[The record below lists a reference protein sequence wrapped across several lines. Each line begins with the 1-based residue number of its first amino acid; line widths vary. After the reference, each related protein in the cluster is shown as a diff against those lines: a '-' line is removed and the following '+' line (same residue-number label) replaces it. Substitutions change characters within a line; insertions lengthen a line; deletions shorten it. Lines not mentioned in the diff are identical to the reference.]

1 MTDDYSHLLN
11 ALSLQF
17 FLSTQSQL
25 DLTLRII
32 NVYICLP
39 FFFSI
44 SVFFLPDTHF
54 IILFKIQG
62 MVINFAI
69 LKIFK
74 SLKECEA
81 HSLHFIHGRIF
92 NNQRQCGVYR
102 DRKFSRIKEIVNDV
116 IADEWEIHIGDI

>member
-81 HSLHFIHGRIF
+81 HSLHFFMDAFLITSDSAVCI
-92 NNQRQCGVYR
+92 
-102 DRKFSRIKEIVNDV
+102 EIGNFR
-116 IADEWEIHIGDI
+116 E